1 MPFLKTL
8 TLKLG
13 HILTLYGGWGLFAI
27 SFLDSSF
34 IPFPLVND
42 LVLIVLAGQ
51 HPGRAWIYALQSA
64 AGSVLGSFVFY
75 GLARGGA
82 KFLWRKSTPASV
94 ARARRW
100 LERNDFVTLL
110 VACVLPP
117 PTPFKVIVLSA
128 GILRVDPVRFGAA
141 LLLGRCLRFGADA
154 WLGAHYGPQAEAY
167 LKQNFVWASL
177 VAAAVIVLA
186 TLLYRRLRRPRAP
199 QSGNSAPP
207 PPTLT

>member
-42 LVLIVLAGQ
+42 LVLIVLASQ
-51 HPGRAWIYALQSA
+51 HPSRAWIYAAQSA
-64 AGSVLGSFVFY
+64 AGSVVGSFVFY

-82 KFLWRKSTPASV
+82 KFLWRKSTPESV
-94 ARARRW
+94 ARVRRW

-110 VACVLPP
+110 VACLLPP
-117 PTPFKVIVLSA
+117 PTPFKLVVLSA

-141 LLLGRCLRFGADA
+141 LLVGRCLRFGADA
-154 WLGAHYGPQAEAY
+154 WLGVHYGPQAEAY
-167 LKQNFVWASL
+167 LKHNFVWASL
-177 VAAAVIVLA
+177 VAAAAIVLA
-186 TLLYRRLRRPRAP
+186 TLLYRWLRRRRAP
-199 QSGNSAPP
+199 PSGDSAPSP
-207 PPTLT
+207 PALT